1 MAQFKSEYQNFSPK
15 PSDNV
20 LVEDESDLNGNDST
34 QIDRNYHGQNLISE
48 KERVMLK
55 ILMRIHVS
63 QSKRFQIKKKAYEKM
78 NLIDIQSHLS
88 RDYHFLKWS
97 LVEILEV

>member
-20 LVEDESDLNGNDST
+20 LVEDESDLNGNDCALNNLYK
-34 QIDRNYHGQNLISE
+34 RQNLFSE

-78 NLIDIQSHLS
+78 NLIDIQSYLS